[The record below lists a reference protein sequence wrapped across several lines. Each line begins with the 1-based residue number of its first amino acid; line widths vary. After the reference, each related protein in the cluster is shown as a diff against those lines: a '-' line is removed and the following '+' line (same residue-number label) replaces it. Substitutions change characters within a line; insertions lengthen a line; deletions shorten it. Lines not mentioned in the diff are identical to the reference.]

1 MRPTFAYD
9 PATEQIYSFDPDK
22 ANQILTDAGW
32 QEGSDGIRAK
42 NGQKLELYWPIISRP
57 RDNAMA
63 TSVQAS
69 LHDVGIDLKVDPLE
83 RAAAREAYDQNR
95 YDISFMWFS
104 YGDPD
109 VLRTIFH
116 SSNVGAFNR
125 AKYQVPEVR
134 FVARCSP
141 S

>member
-1 MRPTFAYD
+1 
-9 PATEQIYSFDPDK
+9 TESLYSFDPDK
-22 ANQILTDAGW
+22 AKQILDGAGW
-32 QEGSDGIRAK
+32 TMGSDGIRTKA
-42 NGQKLELYWPIISRP
+42 GQRLEIAFPIISRP

-63 TSVQAS
+63 ESVQAS

-83 RAAAREAYDQNR
+83 RAAAREAYQQNR

-116 SSNVGAFNR
+116 SDNVNAFNR
-125 AKYQVPEVR
+125 ARYTVPEVDKLLDEAAGLTDA
-134 FVARCSP
+134 AR
-141 S
+141 